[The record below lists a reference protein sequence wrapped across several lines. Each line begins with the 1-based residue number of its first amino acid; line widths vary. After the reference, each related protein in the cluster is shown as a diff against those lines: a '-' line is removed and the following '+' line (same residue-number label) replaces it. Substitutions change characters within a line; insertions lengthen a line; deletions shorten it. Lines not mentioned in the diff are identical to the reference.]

1 MKKIQIYN
9 NISGKKEILST
20 IYFFSLLFFLPFCT
34 LITFLEPVHS
44 KELSIF
50 FFARQII
57 LLFSIAI
64 IALFYKDFKLNY
76 NLVILLIIFLLYLFN
91 YNYGDKVNYDNVYF
105 TDYLNYLN
113 ELKEDLFYNKKKYNI
128 ISAALI
134 LHSIITIFFIS
145 SINERLLIF
154 FVKIIFFF
162 FLMVIFLKIYDNYNL
177 IINNFDEINKIFS
190 KSYVNINGLLVIPFF
205 YINLFFLKKKK
216 KFIEY
221 IILFL
226 SLAIIIFFKS
236 RNFFFCSFVYLII
249 IYYLE
254 RKIKK
259 YSNKLIL
266 TKLLIFFLFIFY
278 SQIENFDNKFKLISN
293 IYKFNIENHE
303 SSRAEIA
310 SNQIESQIRVRL
322 DILNFYWQ
330 NKNNFGEFFGNS
342 IFNNKL
348 PSYPHNVFMDIY
360 YCTGLFGLMLFI
372 FLIFKIFFNI
382 KIIYTNNKLSF
393 LIFFQLFLLANFFGF
408 FFINISLIASLTML
422 YKLNEIKL
430 KNKKISFG

>member
-9 NISGKKEILST
+9 KISRKKEILST
-20 IYFFSLLFFLPFCT
+20 IYYFSLLLFLPFCT
-34 LITFLEPVHS
+34 LITFLEPTHS

-50 FFARQII
+50 FFARLII
-57 LLFSIAI
+57 LLFSIVI
-64 IALFYKDFKLNY
+64 IVTFFKDFKLNF
-76 NLVILLIIFLLYLFN
+76 NLIILLIIFLLYLFN
-91 YNYGDKVNYDNVYF
+91 YNYGDKVNYENVNF

-128 ISAALI
+128 ITTALI

-145 SINERLLIF
+145 SINEKLLLLFI
-154 FVKIIFFF
+154 KIILFF
-162 FLMVIFLKIYDNYNL
+162 FLIIIVLKVFANYDH

-216 KFIEY
+216 FKEY
-221 IILFL
+221 IVL
-226 SLAIIIFFKS
+226 SLSLIVIIFFKS
-236 RNFFFCSFVYLII
+236 RTFFFCSFIYLII

-254 RKIKK
+254 RLVNKC
-259 YSNKLIL
+259 SNKLIL
-266 TKLLIFFLFIFY
+266 TKLLILFLFIIY
-278 SQIENFDNKFKLISN
+278 SQIENYDNKFKLISN
-293 IYKFNIENHE
+293 VYKFNIENPE
-303 SSRAEIA
+303 SSRTQIA

-322 DILNFYWQ
+322 HIFNFYLQ
-330 NKNNFGEFFGNS
+330 NKNNFNEFFGNS

-348 PSYPHNVFMDIY
+348 PSYPHNIFVDIY

-382 KIIYTNNKLSF
+382 KNIYTNNKLSF

-408 FFINISLIASLTML
+408 FFINISLIASLAL
-422 YKLNEIKL
+422 LFKLNETKL
-430 KNKKISFG
+430 KSKEISLGS